1 MATKETLPAHWYRDP
16 DVYRAERTAVFAR
29 TWQLVARADQLA
41 DVGSAVHVEVA
52 GFPLVIVRAGP
63 DDGGDGDGL
72 RAFHDVCAHRGGPLS
87 CAGSSFVCGYH
98 GWTYDLDGRLVRARD
113 FGGDV
118 PDGAVGL
125 RPVAVDVWRGLV
137 FVRLSAPSGGGPS
150 LLDDLGGF
158 AEAAAAFPME
168 SFRFDGEV
176 VHELRTN
183 WKTYADNYLEGYHIP
198 IVHPELD
205 ETIDS
210 RRYEVD
216 VHEDGR
222 WVRHR
227 APTRDS
233 SVAGATSG
241 VWLWRHPNLALN
253 VYPDGMNVERF
264 LPVGHD
270 RTLVVYWYFFS
281 ASADRGDIES
291 SRKLSMSLMDE
302 DRAICEAVQRNL
314 DAGVYDRGPLSP
326 RHEAGVAAFQRWV
339 RQAVGDAGFVA

>member
-1 MATKETLPAHWYRDP
+1 MALEETLPARWYGDP
-16 DVYRAERTAVFAR
+16 DVYRAERRAVFAR
-29 TWQLVARADQLA
+29 TWQLVARAEQLA
-41 DVGSAVHVEVA
+41 GSGSSVHVEVA
-52 GFPLVIVRAGP
+52 GFPVVIVRTL
-63 DDGGDGDGL
+63 GDGGL
-72 RAFHDVCAHRGGPLS
+72 RAFHDVCAHRGGPLAG
-87 CAGSSFVCGYH
+87 AGSSLVCGYH
-98 GWTYDLDGRLVRARD
+98 GWTYDLEGRLVRARD
-113 FGGDV
+113 FGSDA
-118 PDGAVGL
+118 PTDAAL

-137 FVRLSAPSGGGPS
+137 FVRLSADDGPS

-158 AEAAAAFPME
+158 AGAAADFPME

-205 ETIDS
+205 GTIDS

-222 WVRHR
+222 WARHH
-227 APTRDS
+227 APARDGS
-233 SVAGATSG
+233 ATTG

-264 LPVGHD
+264 LPAGPA
-270 RTLVVYWYFFS
+270 RTLVVYWYFF
-281 ASADRGDIES
+281 APDADRADVEE
-291 SRKLSMSLMDE
+291 SRKLSASLMDE
-302 DRAICEAVQRNL
+302 DRAVCEAVQRNL

-339 RQAVGDAGFVA
+339 REAVDAVRPSD

>member
-1 MATKETLPAHWYRDP
+1 MALVDTLPAHWYRDP
-16 DVYRAERTAVFAR
+16 EVYRAERRVVFAG
-29 TWQLVARADQLA
+29 TWQLVARADELA
-41 DVGSAVHVEVA
+41 VPGAALHVELA
-52 GFPLVIVRAGP
+52 GFPVVIVRVP
-63 DDGGDGDGL
+63 GGDGDGGGGGAL

-87 CAGSSFVCGYH
+87 CAGLSFVCGYH

-113 FGGDV
+113 FGDEL
-118 PDGAVGL
+118 PEGAAL
-125 RPVAVDVWRGLV
+125 RPVDVDEWRGLV
-137 FVRLSAPSGGGPS
+137 FVRLSAGSGPS

-158 AEAAAAFPME
+158 ADAAAAFPME

-198 IVHPELD
+198 VVHPELD
-205 ETIDS
+205 RTVDS

-227 APTRDS
+227 APAKDGS
-233 SVAGATSG
+233 ATSG

-264 LPVGHD
+264 LPAGPA
-270 RTLVVYWYFFS
+270 RTLVVYWYFF
-281 ASADRGDIES
+281 AADADLVSVEE
-291 SRKLSMSLMDE
+291 SRKLSASLMDE

-339 RQAVGDAGFVA
+339 REAVERA